1 MPFDSPIPPHS
12 NTAGF
17 RTASPGSY
25 LTSYSIVFSLSVQPC
40 TPFSKVFTPCQA
52 FPGPRAFSGILGIW
66 TPTRAPSPPPLVLG
80 VKPRYAWPRKSSA
93 HLSWTPASSRSDSRS
108 LSGKPL
114 SLFSTPPLGLAAA
127 CLSSLGL
134 RGPGLRGNWI
144 FPSPFPRLLNLHSER
159 TAARNSPAG
168 RRGEFSSKA
177 KQWGKS

>member
-1 MPFDSPIPPHS
+1 MYTLFQGVHS
-12 NTAGF
+12 L
-17 RTASPGSY
+17 PG
-25 LTSYSIVFSLSVQPC
+25 L
-40 TPFSKVFTPCQA
+40 
-52 FPGPRAFSGILGIW
+52 PRAQGLLWYSGNLDTHQSTI
-66 TPTRAPSPPPLVLG
+66 PPPLVLG